1 MKGHRLLVA
10 GFAISL
16 LTVSPATSAV
26 KAGGAC
32 KSVGKIA
39 VSKGKS
45 FVCVKFSG
53 KMIWRSSKTT
63 SNATKV
69 RITPSPATPTTATP
83 APSPL
88 TSPSPT
94 PTPVPTL
101 VQKPNPFAS
110 PFPDDF
116 NRGDMTS
123 AVIKSFQEYV
133 ASNSSPKSY
142 KLVIGPEF
150 ENSGEEIK
158 KFVDRAYAALPFPK
172 DYQKTIIVVSRN
184 GELGEREIK
193 EFGFDRSDANKAVG
207 GPCMNCAGEG
217 WATSDNGLG
226 AVTPH
231 ELFHVWQKSAYK
243 RKGNNNPDPNN
254 PLNPPVW
261 FDEGSA
267 DFFGYLIYRERSN
280 FYEGVGPYRDFQ
292 PLKKYSTRDLDPGL
306 PYLLGRVASE
316 YIVASVG
323 MERFLQIF
331 FNVGEGLD
339 FPRAF
344 EKATGVTLDFFYEKF
359 DKNIRKMF

>member
-1 MKGHRLLVA
+1 MKLHSLVVA
-10 GFAISL
+10 GLAVSL
-16 LTVSPATSAV
+16 LTVPPATSAV

-32 KSVGKIA
+32 KKVGKIA
-39 VSKGKS
+39 LSQGKS
-45 FVCVKFSG
+45 FVCVKSSG
-53 KMIWRSSKTT
+53 KTIWRLSKTI
-63 SNATKV
+63 SDPPKV
-69 RITPSPATPTTATP
+69 RVSPTPATSSTT
-83 APSPL
+83 L
-88 TSPSPT
+88 PT
-94 PTPVPTL
+94 PTPSL
-101 VQKPNPFAS
+101 AQSPNSFSS

-123 AVIKSFQEYV
+123 AVIKNFEAYV

-150 ENSGEEIK
+150 ENSREEIRS
-158 KFVDRAYAALPFPK
+158 FVDRSYAALPFPT
-172 DYQKTIIVVSRN
+172 DYQKTIIVISRN
-184 GELGEREIK
+184 SELGEKEIR
-193 EFGFDRSDANKAVG
+193 EFGFDRSDANRAVG

-267 DFFGYLIYRERSN
+267 DFFGYLLYRERSK

-292 PLKKYSTRDLDPGL
+292 SLKRYSTRDLDPGL